1 MGEKVAF
8 YFALCGFYNQMLI
21 IPALIGLIVFI
32 YGAASAATDRPT

>member
-21 IPALIGLIVFI
+21 VPALLGLVVFI
-32 YGAASAATDRPT
+32 YGTASAMSDRPT